1 MGIRTFKCIHRME
14 EGESKNRP
22 TYILSLV
29 YDKGNKK
36 TIISINGASLIIMS
50 IYRFLK
56 CKQKFILDSI

>member
-1 MGIRTFKCIHRME
+1 ME

-36 TIISINGASLIIMS
+36 TIISINGASLIMS
-50 IYRFLK
+50 IYCFLK
-56 CKQKFILDSI
+56 SKQKFILDSI